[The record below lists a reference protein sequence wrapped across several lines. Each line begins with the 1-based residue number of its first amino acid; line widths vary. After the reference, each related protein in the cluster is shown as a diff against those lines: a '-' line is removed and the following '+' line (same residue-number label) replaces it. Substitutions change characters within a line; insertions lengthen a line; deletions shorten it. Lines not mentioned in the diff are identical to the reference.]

1 MGKIK
6 RVLRCYNCGA
16 VLQCKNEDESGY
28 VTAKLLEKDQ
38 DNLVIYCQK
47 CFDKMKVINSGAL
60 EQSIDDETIKIL
72 DDAKA
77 SDAIIVWV
85 LDLFTFNG
93 SFPPELIKKIKKLE
107 VSVIATKRDL
117 FSRTISDETF
127 IRFINERFE
136 EVGIKP
142 VTVTLLGTNDEITV
156 KDLLANKE
164 GQPRKGHDV
173 YVIGGK
179 NSGKTVLINKLLKTY
194 KNKTKWNIKTEPYP
208 GTSIRVLSI
217 PLTNSTFLYE
227 LPGFSLATSVAGKV
241 EKDVVKIITPKKR
254 VEDFSRPMVEGEY
267 IVVGSIAAFG
277 LEQGKPT
284 TFKFYSAEGVETK
297 KMKWKHVEDFIIE
310 NSKKVVSRPAS
321 DHFTTVKD
329 FDLFEYVMED
339 DGKLHDIA
347 VRGLGWI
354 SFVGRG
360 QTIRVM
366 VPRGTAI
373 KESLSKIRKDQYVK
387 F

>member
-217 PLTNSTFLYE
+217 PLTNSTSPAIAFKSVVFPHPFL
-227 LPGFSLATSVAGKV
+227 PTNAIFSFSLIVKLMLLNTATPS
-241 EKDVVKIITPKKR
+241 
-254 VEDFSRPMVEGEY
+254 
-267 IVVGSIAAFG
+267 
-277 LEQGKPT
+277 
-284 TFKFYSAEGVETK
+284 YSTDPLV
-297 KMKWKHVEDFIIE
+297 IE
-310 NSKKVVSRPAS
+310 
-321 DHFTTVKD
+321 
-329 FDLFEYVMED
+329 
-339 DGKLHDIA
+339 I
-347 VRGLGWI
+347 
-354 SFVGRG
+354 
-360 QTIRVM
+360 
-366 VPRGTAI
+366 
-373 KESLSKIRKDQYVK
+373 
-387 F
+387 

>member
-16 VLQCKNEDESGY
+16 VLQSKNEEERGY
-28 VTAKLLEKDQ
+28 VNAKLLDSSR
-38 DNLVIYCQK
+38 DDLVIYCQK

-60 EQSIDDETIKIL
+60 EQTIDNETFQIL

-85 LDLFTFNG
+85 IDLFSFNG
-93 SFPPELIKKIKKLE
+93 TFPMELIKKIKKLE

-117 FSRTISDETF
+117 FSKSISDETF

-142 VTVTLLGTNDEITV
+142 VSIKLLGTNDVITV
-156 KDLLANKE
+156 KDLLEKD
-164 GQPRKGHDV
+164 GQVRKGHDI
-173 YVIGGK
+173 YMIGSK
-179 NSGKTVLINKLLKTY
+179 NSGKTVLISKLLKTY
-194 KNKTKWNIKTEPYP
+194 KNKTKWNIKTDPYP
-208 GTSIRVLSI
+208 GTSLKVLSI

-227 LPGFSLATSVAGKV
+227 LPGLSLTTSVLGKV
-241 EKDVVKIITPKKR
+241 EKDIVKLITPKKHI
-254 VEDFSRPMVEGEY
+254 VDFTRPMIEGDY
-267 IVVGSIAAFG
+267 LVVGSLAAFG

-284 TFKFYSAEGVETK
+284 SFRFFSAEGVETK
-297 KMKWKHVEDFIIE
+297 KMRWKYVEDFLVE

-321 DHFTTVKD
+321 DHFTNFKD

-339 DGKLHDIA
+339 DGQKHDIA
-347 VRGLGWI
+347 IRGLGWI
-354 SFVGRG
+354 SFTGRG

-366 VPRGTAI
+366 APRGTAI
-373 KESLSKIRKDQYVK
+373 KESLSKIR
-387 F
+387 

>member
-16 VLQCKNEDESGY
+16 VLQSKSEDESGF
-28 VTAKLLEKDQ
+28 VNARFLESNRD
-38 DNLVIYCQK
+38 DLVIYCQK

-117 FSRTISDETF
+117 FSRSINDETF

-142 VTVTLLGTNDEITV
+142 ATVTLLGTNDEITV
-156 KDLLANKE
+156 KDLLANKD

-241 EKDVVKIITPKKR
+241 ERDVVKIITPKRR

-267 IVVGSIAAFG
+267 IVVGSVAAFG
-277 LEQGKPT
+277 LEKGKPT

-297 KMKWKHVEDFIIE
+297 KMRWKHIEDFIVE
-310 NSKKVVSRPAS
+310 NSKKVISRPAS
-321 DHFTTVKD
+321 DHFTSVKD
-329 FDLFEYVMED
+329 FDLFEYDMED

-354 SFVGRG
+354 SFMGRG

-373 KESLSKIRKDQYVK
+373 KESLSKIRKE
-387 F
+387 